1 MLLVKNAKAKFDI
14 DIAKKYMAGIVLEGR
29 EVKSL
34 RLKHASLRGSYV
46 KLINGEAFLLNAQI
60 NPYSFAKNDDYDPK
74 RSRKLL
80 LSKKELLELEQASQQ
95 KGWLIVALSFQTV
108 GRNIKVEIGL
118 GKSRKAFEKKAM
130 LKKRDQD
137 REAKRQLK
145 RY

>member
-1 MLLVKNAKAKFDI
+1 MLLVKNAKARFDV
-14 DIAKKYMAGIVLEGR
+14 DIAKKYMAGVVLEGR

-46 KLINGEAFLLNAQI
+46 KLINNEAFLINAQI
-60 NPYSFAKNDDYDPK
+60 NPYTFAQNDDYDPK

-80 LSKKELLELEQASQQ
+80 LSKKELLELEQTSQQ
-95 KGWLIVALSFQTV
+95 KGWLITPLSFQTV

-118 GKSRKAFEKKAM
+118 GKARKTFEKKTL
-130 LKKRDQD
+130 LKNRYQD
-137 REAKRQLK
+137 REVKRQLK